1 MNEITRIINN
11 ALRNVKFI
19 ESWEYDYFIDSFDK
33 LEYLKIMVDFT
44 SGKYITKIIPLFD
57 KKLNI
62 ENIIDLILNY
72 YYEN

>member
-11 ALRNVKFI
+11 ALRDVKFI
-19 ESWEYDYFIDSFDK
+19 QSWEYNYFIDSFDK
-33 LEYLKIMVDFT
+33 TEYLKIMVDFT

-57 KKLNI
+57 KKLDL
-62 ENIIDLILNY
+62 ENIINVIMNY